1 MEIHNIKLGITNCYL
16 IKDKGIILIDT
27 GMPGE
32 FDKFTRGLA
41 DLNISPEQISL
52 IVTTHGH
59 WDHFGNLKQIRELT
73 GAKVLAQ
80 KNDRPLIEKG
90 VKFMPPGVTKW
101 GKTLRPLLKIMLKK
115 FSLEPAI
122 VDIETNEED
131 FSLLAYGINGKVV
144 FTPGHS
150 PGSISVVLDTGE
162 AFVGDMAMNGPPLT
176 LSPSLPIFA
185 EDMSAVKTS
194 WKKLLDKGVKKVYP
208 AHGAAFGIDKLKEKI
223 A

>member
-1 MEIHNIKLGITNCYL
+1 
-16 IKDKGIILIDT
+16 
-27 GMPGE
+27 MP
-32 FDKFTRGLA
+32 
-41 DLNISPEQISL
+41 
-52 IVTTHGH
+52 
-59 WDHFGNLKQIRELT
+59 
-73 GAKVLAQ
+73 
-80 KNDRPLIEKG
+80 
-90 VKFMPPGVTKW
+90 PPGVTIW
-101 GKTLRPLLKIMLKK
+101 GKTLRSFLKLMIKK

-131 FSLLAYGINGKVV
+131 FSLREYGIDGKVV

-185 EDMSAVKTS
+185 EDISAVKTS
-194 WKKLLDKGVKKVYP
+194 WKKLIDKGANKVYP